1 MLFEGNKKEGEYI
14 KMELDKKQL
23 KEMLREIAKE
33 KKAKKLAV
41 ESKQSELDA
50 MLEKMTEKMATKFAE
65 VIASKSESAGKP
77 VTEDP
82 SKKSAFTK
90 EQKITEFFKAVISG
104 NKKVSK
110 ALSEGSDANG
120 GYLVPDEF
128 RNNIVDWAQDKPV
141 IRNYA
146 TVWPMKEKTLELPA
160 LAADVQVYWG
170 SENTSISTT
179 SMDFGN
185 VLLTVHK
192 LNALIFLSSE
202 LFEDSEIDIVNYI
215 TGRFA
220 QAIFREEDRKFILG
234 TGTGQPKGISQYTIS
249 SVDKLSLGTPDDLIA
264 MFWRLPQSHRENA
277 VFLADSLNIE
287 KLATTKDLNGNYILK
302 MPTEGGIPKIQGR
315 PVLEQNDCGK
325 DIYFGDPRFYYVG
338 DRRKMSVKS
347 TDTGAGTFEKDQVA
361 IKVTERVDGQLAL
374 ARAFRKVSNYR

>member
-110 ALSEGSDANG
+110 ALSEGTDANG